1 MIASDI
7 IPFHVQGPDDGV
19 PVLLI
24 HPLGADH
31 SVWDETRDSFD
42 LNIRSISVNL
52 RGAAGTPLPA
62 APVTLEQTVFD
73 IEAVRSALDLKSM
86 VLVGCAVGAMAAA
99 AYTARHPQHVAGMLL
114 SNPAIEITE
123 AAGVNLKMRAEAV
136 RRGGMTALLPDA
148 IENAFRGYLET
159 GRRRDYEARF
169 IAQPAEGYALAVLG
183 VVGASVAQD
192 LDTIACPVRLLAGGQ
207 DILLPVAQAEK
218 CMARLHACELVT
230 LERGAHFMPYQEP
243 EWFADQL
250 NLFVRYLG
258 KS

>member
-1 MIASDI
+1 MVASDI
-7 IPFHVQGPDDGV
+7 IPFRVQGPDDGV

-24 HPLGADH
+24 HPLGADQ
-31 SVWDETRDSFD
+31 SVWDETRARFD
-42 LNIRSISVNL
+42 ANIKSISVNL

-62 APVTLEQTVFD
+62 EPVTLEQTVAD
-73 IEAVRSALDLKSM
+73 IDAVRSALGLTSM
-86 VLVGCAVGAMAAA
+86 VVVGCAVGAMAAA
-99 AYTARHPQHVAGMLL
+99 AYAARHAQHVAGMLL

-123 AAGVNLKMRAEAV
+123 AAGANLKMRAEAV
-136 RRGGMTALLPDA
+136 RQRGMTALLPDA

-159 GRRRDYEARF
+159 ERRRDYEARF
-169 IAQPAEGYALAVLG
+169 VEQPAEGYALAVLG

-192 LDTIACPVRLLAGGQ
+192 LGTIACPVQLLAGGQ

-218 CMARLHACELVT
+218 CRARLRDSELVV

-243 EWFADQL
+243 DWFADQV
-250 NLFVRYLG
+250 NRFVRRLG